1 MSNSQ
6 KSLSMRNNVLWNSI
20 GNLIYWGSSWLTT
33 ILVVRLGSYELAGIL
48 SLAMS
53 VSSTIYCIS
62 AYGVYNYQVS
72 DLKNQYT
79 PDDYMSMRIISA
91 ILGYLICIILCITQN
106 YSLYQVG
113 CILLYMVYKTIECFV
128 NVIQAE
134 EQKAGRMDYIGKA
147 YIIRGIGTLGV
158 FIISMYVTED
168 LLITIGVMCVYSL
181 VVYGI
186 YDLPKV
192 HLILGK
198 KYTITSVHATSLLLS
213 CLPMALYWLF
223 NTLIPTIPKLA
234 IEQILGTELLGVYA
248 SISSPLLII
257 SMAAN
262 FILTPLISPLSNY
275 YFLNKFKEFKS
286 ASCKIFLGMI
296 VCGGIC
302 YVGGRIFIAP
312 VLNILY
318 GNYILDYLN
327 IAYYIVIVVVL
338 SAIISYLNII
348 FTIFRKL
355 WLLVVLNGGA
365 SIVAW
370 VACNLFINNFGMQGA
385 NYALMIVYLLQI
397 FIMIIVSLCIYTKWK
412 SCSEEKHN
420 ED

>member
-213 CLPMALYWLF
+213 CLPMALYLS
-223 NTLIPTIPKLA
+223 LIHI
-234 IEQILGTELLGVYA
+234 
-248 SISSPLLII
+248 
-257 SMAAN
+257 
-262 FILTPLISPLSNY
+262 
-275 YFLNKFKEFKS
+275 
-286 ASCKIFLGMI
+286 
-296 VCGGIC
+296 
-302 YVGGRIFIAP
+302 
-312 VLNILY
+312 
-318 GNYILDYLN
+318 
-327 IAYYIVIVVVL
+327 
-338 SAIISYLNII
+338 
-348 FTIFRKL
+348 
-355 WLLVVLNGGA
+355 
-365 SIVAW
+365 
-370 VACNLFINNFGMQGA
+370 
-385 NYALMIVYLLQI
+385 
-397 FIMIIVSLCIYTKWK
+397 
-412 SCSEEKHN
+412 
-420 ED
+420 